1 MHHTFHRLLK
11 RSWRRRDHASSV
23 IARAS
28 QRPSICLL
36 ACAAVSVLAAAT
48 ISAALQSAAAP
59 HEPRPS
65 PPAIARIAGINVGV
79 DTLATLQK
87 GIGRGGP
94 MHGGKGLCWAWPA
107 AECVIRATFPS
118 APDESELL
126 KAVAIEYR
134 PRALFK
140 GDVVTP
146 VIHGYVRDLGWI
158 RAVVPG
164 VSRSKVRELTRRLPK
179 PEENQTEMIWRATI
193 QPSRSAGPAEPL
205 RERSV
210 SRWAAVLQFHN
221 DKLQSIRVAA
231 Q

>member
-1 MHHTFHRLLK
+1 MHHTFRGLLAR
-11 RSWRRRDHASSV
+11 RSRRRDAASSV
-23 IARAS
+23 S
-28 QRPSICLL
+28 VGKPQRTSICLF
-36 ACAAVSVLAAAT
+36 ACALICVSGASTVAAGRYGAG
-48 ISAALQSAAAP
+48 AP
-59 HEPRPS
+59 PKPKPS
-65 PPAIARIAGINVGV
+65 PPTIARIAGINVGV

-87 GIGRGGP
+87 RIGRGAP

-118 APDESELL
+118 APLESDVLR
-126 KAVAIEYR
+126 AVALEYR

-140 GDVVTP
+140 GDPVTP

-210 SRWAAVLQFHN
+210 SRWAAVLQFRS